1 MKDHEE
7 IELLLEGYRSDLQE
21 MQIELRSMR
30 GQIDDTRDFINT
42 YQVSIRPTFYEQIFL
57 HESVFRSFY
66 VPRV

>member
-30 GQIDDTRDFINT
+30 GQIDDTREFINT
-42 YQVSIRPTFYEQIFL
+42 YQVSIVQHFKN
-57 HESVFRSFY
+57 SFFVEKCFVQLLCGY
-66 VPRV
+66 S